1 MVQVVLL
8 VGRIVFLLVL
18 YAFVFYVVRS
28 INRDLS
34 KALLLNPVIGDSPVP
49 DRETRKALRR
59 AAAAG
64 ELVGEDLSDRDWAL
78 IVRSAPRMS
87 PGAAFPIVAGT
98 NALVGRAPDCDLQLS
113 DTFVSSHHA
122 SLQVTPEGLVVQDL
136 GSTNGTFVNGAQ
148 VEGPLLLRPGDELA
162 IGDGVFLVEAR

>member
-34 KALLLNPVIGDSPVP
+34 RALLLNPVIGDSPVP

-87 PGAAFPIVAGT
+87 PGA
-98 NALVGRAPDCDLQLS
+98 
-113 DTFVSSHHA
+113 
-122 SLQVTPEGLVVQDL
+122 
-136 GSTNGTFVNGAQ
+136 
-148 VEGPLLLRPGDELA
+148 
-162 IGDGVFLVEAR
+162 